1 MKLRD
6 ILEKLNVW
14 EEYLTEVTAQRGG
27 DLHIMMSIWEVN
39 KTPPFIQLME
49 SFAFEGSILGEGFWI
64 NILNEVIKEEKRVDK
79 NSKP

>member
-64 NILNEVIKEEKRVDK
+64 HILIEVIKEEERVDK

>member
-14 EEYLTEVTAQRGG
+14 EEYLTEATAQRGG

-49 SFAFEGSILGEGFWI
+49 SFAFEGSILGEGFWYH
-64 NILNEVIKEEKRVDK
+64 ILHEVIKEEKRVDK

>member
-14 EEYLTEVTAQRGG
+14 EEYLTEVTAQRG

-39 KTPPFIQLME
+39 KTSPSIQLVE
-49 SFAFEGSILGEGFWI
+49 SFAFKGSILGEGFWI
-64 NILNEVIKEEKRVDK
+64 HILIEVIKEEERVDK

>member
-39 KTPPFIQLME
+39 KTSPSIQLME

-64 NILNEVIKEEKRVDK
+64 HILNEVIKEEERVDK

>member
-49 SFAFEGSILGEGFWI
+49 SFAFEGSILGEGFWYH
-64 NILNEVIKEEKRVDK
+64 ILHEVIKEEKGG
-79 NSKP
+79 

>member
-14 EEYLTEVTAQRGG
+14 EEYLTEVTAQGR

-39 KTPPFIQLME
+39 KTSPFIQLME

>member
-27 DLHIMMSIWEVN
+27 DLHIIMSIWEVN

-49 SFAFEGSILGEGFWI
+49 SFAFEGSILGEGFWYH
-64 NILNEVIKEEKRVDK
+64 ILHEVIKEEKRVDK
-79 NSKP
+79 KSKP